1 MVTIGTMIKCPHCG
15 AQSQRRAYHGL
26 IYFVCSACPASTH
39 GFRYKRGAALAWV
52 VFAGV
57 KPLSSEAEPDG
68 VAS

>member
-1 MVTIGTMIKCPHCG
+1 MMQCPHCG
-15 AQSQRRAYHGL
+15 GQPQHQVHNGL

-39 GFRYKRGAALAWV
+39 GFRHERRAALAWDARL

-57 KPLSSEAEPDG
+57 KPPSSEAESGG